1 MARNRYTPNTR
12 GAVALMNSGPIQ
24 RKVHEAAQRG
34 LAKFRQVASAHS
46 LTGQFAASA
55 HLVRTRGWDG
65 RKGVRIDARSTPGN
79 APIPIETGT
88 EDTPAVGAL
97 RAARRAA
104 GRVGPPLRRRT
115 L

>member
-1 MARNRYTPNTR
+1 MARSRYTPNTR
-12 GAVALMNSGPIQ
+12 GAVQLLNSAPIQ
-24 RKVHEAAQRG
+24 KAVQKAAQRG

-46 LTGQFAASA
+46 LTGQFAASG

-65 RKGVRIDARSTPGN
+65 RRGYRIEARRTPGN
-79 APIPIETGT
+79 EPIPIETGT

-104 GRVGPPLRRRT
+104 GRAGPPLRRRT

>member
-1 MARNRYTPNTR
+1 MARNRYRPNTR
-12 GAVALMNSGPIQ
+12 DSVQLMNSAGIQ
-24 RKVHEAAQRG
+24 RKLKDAAQRG
-34 LAKFRQVASAHS
+34 LAKFRAVASAHS
-46 LTGQFAASA
+46 LTGQYAASG

-65 RKGVRIDARSTPGN
+65 RRGYRIEARSSPGN

-104 GRVGPPLRRRT
+104 GRAGPPLRRRT